1 MGKVNIDKRVEVL
14 EKRIDNH
21 EKRLENQEKRLKLIE
36 EDLKN
41 LRLVIINEL
50 KSINKKVSGKGWFHD
65 LSLILIGG
73 ISFLFFT
80 VLIFG
85 R

>member
-1 MGKVNIDKRVEVL
+1 MKIIERVEVL
-14 EKRIDNH
+14 EKKVDNH
-21 EKRLENQEKRLKLIE
+21 KKILENHDKRFKLIE

-41 LRLVIINEL
+41 LRLVIVNEL

-73 ISFLFFT
+73 FSFLFFT

-85 R
+85 K